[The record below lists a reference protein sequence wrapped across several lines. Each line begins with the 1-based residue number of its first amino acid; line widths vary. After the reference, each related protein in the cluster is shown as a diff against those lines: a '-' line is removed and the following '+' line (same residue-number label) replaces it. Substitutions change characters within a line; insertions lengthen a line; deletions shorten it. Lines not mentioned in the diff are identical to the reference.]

1 MSQERTGTRSCSSP
15 RPDTRDTRRSMTPRP
30 VLRAMDE
37 GLMTNQPTAYIDGFL
52 FPLAKA
58 HLNEYRQV
66 AEQVAAI
73 WKEHGALAY
82 CEYVGDDLKLEGT
95 RSFLDAV
102 EVGDEEVIVFGWV
115 EFPSREVR
123 DRANARV
130 PKDPRMAA
138 LVEPL
143 VRPGRIIFDATRMV
157 YGGFEPLVRTGG

>member
-1 MSQERTGTRSCSSP
+1 
-15 RPDTRDTRRSMTPRP
+15 
-30 VLRAMDE
+30 
-37 GLMTNQPTAYIDGFL
+37 MTNQPTAYIDGFL

-102 EVGDEEVIVFGWV
+102 EVGDEEPEVIGECLAAHGVTMPLLQLGLPDRYVEHGDPALLLAQCGLDAAGIERSIRERFG
-115 EFPSREVR
+115 SRPV
-123 DRANARV
+123 A
-130 PKDPRMAA
+130 
-138 LVEPL
+138 
-143 VRPGRIIFDATRMV
+143 VRPAAN
-157 YGGFEPLVRTGG
+157 E